1 MASLSSPAPFGDAH
15 PPTFEQDARGA
26 LELAFASIRREHGPH
41 VAGLASDVLGVL
53 IANDGMRWDD
63 VAQAVEESRS
73 IRLLET
79 KLLDRGIRVL
89 LDLNV
94 IRSTG
99 GDGWPSDWRLWL
111 NPAIAALVGRDA

>member
-1 MASLSSPAPFGDAH
+1 MLLVSSSSIGDH
-15 PPTFEQDARGA
+15 EPPTFEQDARGA

-53 IANDGMRWDD
+53 IDHDGMRWAD

-79 KLLDRGIRVL
+79 KLLDRGIQVL
-89 LDLNV
+89 LDRNV

-111 NPAIAALVGRDA
+111 NPAVAALVGRDA